1 MAFHAHRSPLLRL
14 SSKAEGLFWTIFYT
28 EFAFETVPI
37 PDHCLPGDRLIRR
50 VAYLEGADIK
60 AVLTAFTFF
69 IYHKGQ
75 RSTVDPAGQPRSQR
89 QQRPDGIAAKKG

>member
-69 IYHKGQ
+69 IYHKGHLT
-75 RSTVDPAGQPRSQR
+75 STDPVGHGPYRAEHT
-89 QQRPDGIAAKKG
+89 PDAMVVKKG